1 MEDIREISIIFNN
14 NKIDNTHEYRLTDVN
29 NHLERY
35 RMIEVEEKDVYCIYK
50 DLESWY
56 NKLSDKEKLYIELEE

>member
-35 RMIEVEEKDVYCIYK
+35 SMIEVEEKDVYCIYK

-56 NKLSDKEKLYIELEE
+56 NELSDEQKLFLELED